1 MRQNKSLKPNKIL
14 TDLLER
20 LDMMEQKIQKFRTNI
35 VVLILLKNKN
45 LALKIPI
52 VKSQIS
58 PGDTVP

>member
-35 VVLILLKNKN
+35 VILILLKNKN